1 MIEMNSTVL
10 DTVLPEV
17 DPVLWGE
24 QIKRAFF
31 PFELHVDPGMPFL
44 ADAQV
49 GAFRQYRVAEV
60 CASAHVVEVDAQVCD
75 RLPVR
80 QMKILWQLR
89 GTGELQYGARRTGL
103 EPGQWTAYEAT
114 HPYRLSMSDN
124 ASFVVFLCDAEGE
137 DGLAFL
143 ESRVAASAQTTEGGA
158 AVALAVAQSMVAS
171 GTRLSRASQ
180 MSSADFIT
188 IMLCQQMQLADRHNV
203 APRRRTTETLLR
215 EAVQYVQQNLEC
227 PELSPDQIA
236 DFMHVSRRT
245 LYHVFEL
252 GSETPQALVQRMRLE
267 RCREIL
273 CHDRTRGANIT
284 QLALDFGF
292 SDPAYFTR
300 VFRRRFGI
308 TPSQCRAAMLSMSS
322 RA

>member
-1 MIEMNSTVL
+1 MNSTVL
-10 DTVLPEV
+10 DTALTEV

-24 QIKRAFF
+24 QIRQTFF
-31 PFELHVDPGMPFL
+31 PFELHVDPNVPFR
-44 ADAQV
+44 ADAQL
-49 GAFRQYRVAEV
+49 GAFRQCRVAQV
-60 CASAHVVEVDAQVCD
+60 SSSAHVVEVGASVCD
-75 RLPVR
+75 QLPGR

-89 GTGELQYGARRTGL
+89 GTGELHYDGRRTEL
-103 EPGQWTAYEAT
+103 QAGQWTAYEAT
-114 HPYRLSMSDN
+114 RPYRLSVSDN
-124 ASFVVFLCDAEGE
+124 ASFVVFLSDAEGE

-143 ESRVAASAQTTEGGA
+143 ERRVAAQAQNTEGGA
-158 AVALAVAQSMVAS
+158 AVALSVAQSMVAV
-171 GTRLSRASQ
+171 GNRLSRASQ

-188 IMLCQQMQLADRHNV
+188 IMLCQEMQLADRHNL

-236 DFMHVSRRT
+236 DSMHVSRRT
-245 LYHVFEL
+245 LYHAFES
-252 GSETPQALVQRMRLE
+252 GGETPQALVQRMRLE

-273 CHDRTRGANIT
+273 CCDRARGANIT
-284 QLALDFGF
+284 QLAFDFGF